1 MCMSSSL
8 FLGTSQSEEEVSFWL
23 LQCLQKSLWP
33 HVRNLTQCWP
43 QRIPQAERGEEVQLF
58 TLLLFLF
65 LSGLQA
71 LPLSILYYGF
81 LYVYVQF
88 VHRLASLECVCD
100 QPWIGFLD
108 IWNPCKSVLF
118 QIKKKKKD
126 FIIQHLQA
134 SSHLFYVGWE
144 KIYISLWISCCEEPG
159 PHSNG
164 RMASVQT
171 AIMDERVANARAQWW
186 PKGPCSIY
194 HDVWDLKEKL
204 SVLPRRRS
212 SRRCPPKAWTHYSNA
227 KNPIEMPHYK
237 HLHVKMVRENWSWS
251 EKP

>member
-58 TLLLFLF
+58 TLLLFL
-65 LSGLQA
+65 SGLQA

-118 QIKKKKKD
+118 QIKKKKKRFYNPTSPG
-126 FIIQHLQA
+126 FI
-134 SSHLFYVGWE
+134 SSLLCRLGKDLYFLMNLM
-144 KIYISLWISCCEEPG
+144 LWG
-159 PHSNG
+159 
-164 RMASVQT
+164 T
-171 AIMDERVANARAQWW
+171 
-186 PKGPCSIY
+186 
-194 HDVWDLKEKL
+194 
-204 SVLPRRRS
+204 RS
-212 SRRCPPKAWTHYSNA
+212 P
-227 KNPIEMPHYK
+227 
-237 HLHVKMVRENWSWS
+237 
-251 EKP
+251 

>member
-1 MCMSSSL
+1 MLTTENPSGWKRGRSPTFYPFFFFFIRPPGSSSIHPL
-8 FLGTSQSEEEVSFWL
+8 LWFSVCLCAVCTSVSLTGVCVWSTLDWISRYLESVQISFVPDLGT
-23 LQCLQKSLWP
+23 
-33 HVRNLTQCWP
+33 T
-43 QRIPQAERGEEVQLF
+43 
-58 TLLLFLF
+58 
-65 LSGLQA
+65 
-71 LPLSILYYGF
+71 
-81 LYVYVQF
+81 
-88 VHRLASLECVCD
+88 
-100 QPWIGFLD
+100 
-108 IWNPCKSVLF
+108 
-118 QIKKKKKD
+118 KKKKD
-126 FIIQHLQA
+126 SVIIQHLLA

-171 AIMDERVANARAQWW
+171 AIIDERVANARAQWW

-212 SRRCPPKAWTHYSNA
+212 SRRCPPKAWTHYSNT